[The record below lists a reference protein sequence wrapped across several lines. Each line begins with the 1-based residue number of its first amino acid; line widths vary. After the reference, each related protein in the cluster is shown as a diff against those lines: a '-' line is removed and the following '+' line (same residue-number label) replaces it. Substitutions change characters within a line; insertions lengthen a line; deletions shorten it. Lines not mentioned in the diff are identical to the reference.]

1 MCDRHHRGTTGTGAQ
16 GTNRIHYLCLFFCF
30 FWSSLCPFQVKHFV
44 STFWFV
50 GLDLDLISENRGE
63 GKFYK
68 YELNI
73 NFLSFIK
80 NNMRLH

>member
-1 MCDRHHRGTTGTGAQ
+1 MIAIIEVPQGPEHRELTAFITCA
-16 GTNRIHYLCLFFCF
+16 FFFVF